1 MEDIMTTEASLTQS
15 RTLVPESYRKTHP
28 QFCGNPFLDG
38 RPEDIFL
45 KPSAKSHALL
55 SARSTEDLMDA
66 AQRKA
71 DKRGFRAVKI
81 NSRGAALAVLA
92 GLQ

>member
-1 MEDIMTTEASLTQS
+1 MVTETSLSSS
-15 RTLVPESYRKTHP
+15 RPEETHRIV
-28 QFCGNPFLDG
+28 QFCGNPYLDG
-38 RPEDIFL
+38 RLEDMFL
-45 KPSAKSHALL
+45 KPSAKAHALR
-55 SARSTEDLMDA
+55 SSRSTEDLMAA

>member
-1 MEDIMTTEASLTQS
+1 MLTDTSNSSSS
-15 RTLVPESYRKTHP
+15 RPEETRRP
-28 QFCGNPFLDG
+28 IQFCSNPFLDG
-38 RPEDIFL
+38 RLEDIFL
-45 KPSAKSHALL
+45 KPSKLSFSLL
-55 SARSTEDLMDA
+55 SNRSTEDLMDA